1 MRKLAKEILNEEEDD
16 DDDEE
21 SDECK
26 SLDDFILSDEMN
38 IKVEEQNVKNNV
50 TDEEVNKQV
59 RETEEQEAEV
69 QKQIDMAEGKDVD
82 LDKLKNEFMEVDFH
96 PNEPRP
102 PDRFM
107 YSAYFDNIRHT
118 LNTYLRRPIKKP
130 FTSNTKKTVLSIY
143 RNEDPVLEMAYP

>member
-59 RETEEQEAEV
+59 RETEE
-69 QKQIDMAEGKDVD
+69 
-82 LDKLKNEFMEVDFH
+82 
-96 PNEPRP
+96 
-102 PDRFM
+102 
-107 YSAYFDNIRHT
+107 
-118 LNTYLRRPIKKP
+118 
-130 FTSNTKKTVLSIY
+130 
-143 RNEDPVLEMAYP
+143 